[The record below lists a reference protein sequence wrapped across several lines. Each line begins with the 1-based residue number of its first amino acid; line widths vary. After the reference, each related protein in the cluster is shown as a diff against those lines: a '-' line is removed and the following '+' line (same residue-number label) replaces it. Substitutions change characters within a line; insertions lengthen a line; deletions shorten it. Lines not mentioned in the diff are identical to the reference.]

1 VSTNR
6 FTCHSVAV
14 PLRAILDGGRR
25 SEGTILGSSP
35 IAAYLAFDDVV
46 VALTARTVPLMPN
59 GAAVIESDG
68 LDAFEAGAVVR
79 TSSRGVRAGRAEV
92 IWDGA
97 VPVDL
102 AVPLN
107 EGHGARAVAR
117 RGSDLLEALGHDANP
132 LAAIAGAC
140 PELVAGDGLEAT
152 RLLLAALTDGAP
164 EIARDAAGLLT
175 GRGPGLTPDGDD
187 LLAAAAAAT
196 LAFGGPAGSNRG
208 VSERLRAALL
218 VDELGDRT
226 GALSATLLR
235 LAAEGQVIDPVRT
248 LLDLSV
254 ERATW
259 MRALR
264 RLGRIGHSTGPTYAL
279 GCALTALA
287 LAGSCKRSHVNQL
300 REEKY

>member
-1 VSTNR
+1 VSTHR
-6 FTCHSVAV
+6 FTCHSIAL
-14 PLRAILDGGRR
+14 PLSPLIDGGRIG
-25 SEGTILGSSP
+25 EGTVLGSSP
-35 IAAYLAFDDVV
+35 TAAYLAFDDVV

-79 TSSRGVRAGRAEV
+79 ASSRGVRAGRVEV

-107 EGHGARAVAR
+107 EGHDARAVAR
-117 RGSDLLEALGHDANP
+117 RGSDLLGALGHDADP
-132 LAAIAGAC
+132 FAAFAGAC
-140 PELVAGDGLEAT
+140 PELVAGDGLEAV
-152 RLLLAALTDGAP
+152 RLLFTSLTDGVP
-164 EIARDAAGLLT
+164 EVAREAANLLT

-187 LLAAAAAAT
+187 LLAAAAAT
-196 LAFGGPAGSNRG
+196 TIAFGGPTGLNSG

-248 LLDLSV
+248 LLDLTA

-259 MRALR
+259 MRALI
-264 RLGRIGHSTGPTYAL
+264 RLGRIGHSTGGTYAL
-279 GCALTALA
+279 GCALTTLV
-287 LAGSCKRSHVNQL
+287 LAGSCKSSHVNQL
-300 REEKY
+300 REEKP